1 MNHFTNGA
9 DVQSGSILLT
19 DFEKVISSKLVSVLP
34 EDTCLINTTWFSNK
48 ETLSKLKQWECDN
61 SRAFLYSGMD
71 WENTTCTDVSKE
83 THDYVNDRF
92 ETVNVGNVSDGHYFS
107 FWLEFICQHA
117 GYFFDGSY
125 CMYPTIKDHF
135 MCLNNKCNDHRAYLL
150 NNIWYDQNLW
160 SKGII
165 SAVQRDERYEWDHSI
180 VLEEERPYHMSKFF
194 NEWEKISDTHIS
206 NDILSLG
213 DPKYWNSHFVT
224 VITESCHHSDV
235 FLSEKVFKP
244 LIGLRPFL
252 VVGDKNLYSKLRE
265 FGFDTFEDLF
275 PNVGKDEDNY
285 EKRCDNLLVDLYN
298 LCTMSLDDV
307 DKLYKSI
314 LPRLEKNRNTVLT
327 LMMANKKWIEDLK
340 KL

>member
-1 MNHFTNGA
+1 MNHFTNGN

-48 ETLSKLKQWECDN
+48 ETLSKLKQWECDK

-165 SAVQRDERYEWDHSI
+165 SKYKEMRDMNGI
-180 VLEEERPYHMSKFF
+180 IP
-194 NEWEKISDTHIS
+194 
-206 NDILSLG
+206 
-213 DPKYWNSHFVT
+213 
-224 VITESCHHSDV
+224 
-235 FLSEKVFKP
+235 
-244 LIGLRPFL
+244 
-252 VVGDKNLYSKLRE
+252 
-265 FGFDTFEDLF
+265 
-275 PNVGKDEDNY
+275 
-285 EKRCDNLLVDLYN
+285 
-298 LCTMSLDDV
+298 
-307 DKLYKSI
+307 
-314 LPRLEKNRNTVLT
+314 
-327 LMMANKKWIEDLK
+327 
-340 KL
+340 

>member
-19 DFEKVISSKLVSVLP
+19 DFEKVISRKLLSALP
-34 EDTCLINTTWFSNK
+34 EDTCLVNTTWFSNK
-48 ETLSKLKQWECDN
+48 ETLSKLKQWECDK

-71 WENTTCTDVSKE
+71 WENTTCTDDSKE
-83 THDYVNDRF
+83 THDYLNDRF

-107 FWLEFICQHA
+107 FWLEFICRHA
-117 GYFFDGSY
+117 SYFFDGAY
-125 CMYPTIKDHF
+125 CLEPEIEYHYMS
-135 MCLNNKCNDHRAYLL
+135 LNNKCNDHRALLL
-150 NNIWYDQNLW
+150 NSIWEDANLW
-160 SKGII
+160 NKGNI
-165 SAVQRDERYEWDHSI
+165 SVLTPDERYNFVGPI
-180 VLEEERPYHMSKFF
+180 VLDEDRPSSLSNMFH
-194 NEWEKISDTHIS
+194 EWEKLSDTHIS
-206 NDILSLG
+206 NDIVSLG
-213 DPKYWNSHFVT
+213 DPVHWRTHFAT
-224 VITESCHHSDV
+224 VVTESCHHSDV
-235 FLSEKVFKP
+235 FLSEKIFKP

-252 VVGDKNLYSKLRE
+252 AVGDKNLYSKLRD

-327 LMMANKKWIEDLK
+327 LIMANKKWIEDLK